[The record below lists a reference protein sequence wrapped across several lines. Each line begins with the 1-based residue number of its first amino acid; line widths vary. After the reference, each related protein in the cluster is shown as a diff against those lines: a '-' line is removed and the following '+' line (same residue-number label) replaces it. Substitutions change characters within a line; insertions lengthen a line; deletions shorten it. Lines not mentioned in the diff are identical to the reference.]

1 MPTVLITGTN
11 RGLGLEFTRQY
22 AADGWQVLACC
33 RKPDEAEALHS
44 LAAARPSD
52 MRIFPLDVT
61 DFSAIDDLADQLRGE
76 PIDLLLNN
84 AGAMG
89 PKPSEQKANGQLFGS
104 INYDIWQDIIRIN
117 TFAPVKMAEAF
128 MDHVAAGTQKKI
140 VSISSVLGSIAETS
154 GNFYA
159 YRTSKAALNMAMA
172 SLSKDLAARGIIV
185 AVFCPGWVKTDM
197 GGPQAEIMPE
207 VSISGVRRQ
216 IAQLTLEASGS
227 FHRYNEDVLSW

>member
-1 MPTVLITGTN
+1 MPTILITGTN

-22 AADGWQVLACC
+22 AADGWRVLACC
-33 RKPDEAEALHS
+33 RKPDQAEQLHA

-52 MRIFPLDVT
+52 IRIFPLDVA

-89 PKPSEQKANGQLFGS
+89 PKPGEQKADGQSFGT
-104 INYDIWQDIIRIN
+104 IDYDIWQDIIRVN

-128 MDHVAAGTQKKI
+128 VTHVAAGAQKKI
-140 VSISSVLGSIAETS
+140 VSISSVLGSIAETY

-172 SLSKDLAARGIIV
+172 SLSKDLAARGIMV

-197 GGPQAEIMPE
+197 GGPQAEIMAE
-207 VSISGVRRQ
+207 VSISGLRRQ
-216 IAQLTLEASGS
+216 IAQLTLEAAGR
-227 FHRYNEDVLSW
+227 FLRYNEDVLSW

>member
-22 AADGWQVLACC
+22 TADGWRVLACC

-140 VSISSVLGSIAETS
+140 VSISSVLGSIAETY

-197 GGPQAEIMPE
+197 GGPSALIDPQESVSAMRKVIAGLSMEDSGRFFNYDGPEIP
-207 VSISGVRRQ
+207 
-216 IAQLTLEASGS
+216 
-227 FHRYNEDVLSW
+227 W